1 MATFT
6 STKIDPSLTGAE
18 KKREFGLYKDSFLY
32 SLGAFLSQGKNLALL
47 AIVFDIMAKQFSSV
61 QITKTVYGRKGFAI

>member
-18 KKREFGLYKDSFLY
+18 KNREFGLYTDSFLY
-32 SLGAFLSQGKNLALL
+32 SLGAFLSQGKILTLL
-47 AIVFDIMAKQFSSV
+47 PMEFYIMLYWVFPV
-61 QITKTVYGRKGFAI
+61 GFL